1 MKIKS
6 LLIVI
11 LSLLGSGLLTAEVV
25 GQNPEIGK
33 TFIPQLKKVRFT
45 NEKGISGYAYL
56 RRQEKIVI
64 ISYSSGQVRGKGEV
78 IGFDGVGKAFSN
90 NTLNVEGFT
99 KLEAYLRS
107 GWVVKEIVP
116 VESASPESVVTFVV
130 LESHRVVYVEFDK
143 VEK

>member
-1 MKIKS
+1 M
-6 LLIVI
+6 
-11 LSLLGSGLLTAEVV
+11 
-25 GQNPEIGK
+25 
-33 TFIPQLKKVRFT
+33 
-45 NEKGISGYAYL
+45 
-56 RRQEKIVI
+56 
-64 ISYSSGQVRGKGEV
+64 RGKGEV